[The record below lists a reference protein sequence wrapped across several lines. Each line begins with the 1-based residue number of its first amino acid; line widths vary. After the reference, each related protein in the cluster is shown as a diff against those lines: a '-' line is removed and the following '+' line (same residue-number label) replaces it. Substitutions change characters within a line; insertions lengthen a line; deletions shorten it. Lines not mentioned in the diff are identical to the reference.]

1 MTDTFST
8 QTTPPPRG
16 LRSAGIAAGVI
27 AIAVVL
33 AGTLTRS
40 HETAA
45 ARQWAS
51 DQSTP
56 SVRLVTPKPTG
67 ASDELVQPG
76 TIEAWTSAR
85 LFARVP
91 GYVRAWYADIGAKVA
106 AGAPLGAIDTPELD
120 QQIIQARATL
130 VRVKAEATL
139 ARTTAARWTDLLKSH
154 SVSQQ
159 EVDEKNANA
168 ATHVAAVNEAQ
179 ASLGRLLAMKAYA
192 TIRAPFAGTVT
203 LRNADIGDLVGPGAA
218 TQTPMFAMA
227 DGHRLR
233 VYVSVPQQYAPLM
246 HSGLSA
252 RLTAPAWPGRN
263 FKAQLVDQ
271 SGAINPQTGALQV
284 QLVMDNSD
292 GALRPGGFA
301 QVHFDVPVPAGR
313 LNVPS
318 SALILRSGG
327 AKVATVDAAGKIHFA
342 NVTIAQD
349 QGNSVEISSGLKP
362 GEKVIDSPPDSLLE
376 GEQVHVEG
384 AAHG

>member
-1 MTDTFST
+1 MTDTSFS
-8 QTTPPPRG
+8 QTPPPPPRG
-16 LRSAGIAAGVI
+16 LRSAGIAAGLV
-27 AIAVVL
+27 AMAVVL
-33 AGTLTRS
+33 AGTLSRAHDS
-40 HETAA
+40 KLAQ
-45 ARQWAS
+45 QWAQ

-56 SVRLVTPKPTG
+56 TVQLITPKPTG

-91 GYVRAWYADIGAKVA
+91 GYVRAWYADIGAHVN

-168 ATHVAAVNEAQ
+168 ATHIAAVNEAQ
-179 ASLGRLLAMKAYA
+179 ANLGRLLAMKAYA

-263 FKAQLVDQ
+263 FTAKLVDQ

-318 SALILRSGG
+318 SALILRGG
-327 AKVATVDAAGKIHFA
+327 GTKVATVDASGHVHFA

-349 QGNSVEISSGLKP
+349 EGNSVEISSGLKP

-376 GEQVHVEG
+376 GEQVHV
-384 AAHG
+384 AHG

>member
-1 MTDTFST
+1 MTDTSFT
-8 QTTPPPRG
+8 QAPPPPPRG
-16 LRSAGIAAGVI
+16 LRSAGIAAGAI
-27 AIAVVL
+27 AITVVL
-33 AGTLTRS
+33 AGTWSRA
-40 HETAA
+40 HDNKAA
-45 ARQWAS
+45 DQWAS

-56 SVRLVTPKPTG
+56 TVRLVTPRPAGT
-67 ASDELVQPG
+67 SDELVQPG

-91 GYVRAWYADIGAKVA
+91 GYVRAWYADIGAHVA

-130 VRVKAEATL
+130 ARVRAEAML
-139 ARTTAARWTDLLKSH
+139 ARTTAARWSDLLKSH

-159 EVDEKNANA
+159 EADEKNANA
-168 ATHVAAVNEAQ
+168 ITHLAAVNEAQ
-179 ASLGRLLAMKAYA
+179 ANLGRLLAMKAYA

-203 LRNADIGDLVGPGAA
+203 LRNADIGDLVGPGAS
-218 TQTPMFAMA
+218 TQSPMFAMA

-246 HSGLSA
+246 RPGLSA

-263 FKAQLVDQ
+263 FTARLVDQ

-284 QLVMDNSD
+284 QLVMDNGD

-327 AKVATVDAAGKIHFA
+327 ARVATVDAGGHVHFT

-362 GEKVIDSPPDSLLE
+362 GQPVIDSPPDSLIE
-376 GEQVHVEG
+376 GEKVHVS
-384 AAHG
+384 HG